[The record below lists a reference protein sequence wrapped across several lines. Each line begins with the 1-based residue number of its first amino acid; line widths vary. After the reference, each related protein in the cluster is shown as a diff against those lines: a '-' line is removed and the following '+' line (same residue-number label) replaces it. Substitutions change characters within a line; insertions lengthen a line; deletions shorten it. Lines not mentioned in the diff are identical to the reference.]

1 MRRFVRQNPRV
12 ATAHSRPGYRDVLAV
27 AEFRALLGC
36 EALSVVGDQ
45 VARVAVALLVYGRT
59 GSALAASATYAAS
72 YLTWLVGGAFL
83 STFADRYRRR
93 RVMVVCNVARAVVFA
108 GVAFSG
114 GTTALVL
121 GLLVAGTLFAPP
133 FESARSAVLADV
145 LTGDAYAAGNGLINA
160 VLQAG
165 QAVGFLVG
173 GALVAA
179 AGSRNALLVDAATFA
194 LSAAVL
200 GVVLHD
206 RPLPRD
212 LDTQRPTIR
221 ADLVEGLQL
230 VARSP
235 RLRWLLATALVGAT
249 MVTAPEGLAVPLA
262 ADHGGGAFAAGV
274 LTAALPVGF
283 VVGSLIVLRLPEQR
297 RLRSLPALLL
307 LSGLPLLCTP
317 LMPGVA
323 STAVLWAVAGVGASL
338 QVVANAAYV
347 QATPVDLRG
356 RAFGIASTLL
366 LGIQGVIYLLAGVVA
381 EAVDSDVVIA
391 GLAAAGLLALPAV
404 ARLAPSRDELPQAQT
419 PSGRA

>member
-1 MRRFVRQNPRV
+1 V
-12 ATAHSRPGYRDVLAV
+12 AAADVRPGYRDVLAV

-45 VARVAVALLVYGRT
+45 VARVAVALLVYART
-59 GSALAASATYAAS
+59 ESALAASATYAAS
-72 YLTWLVGGAFL
+72 YLTWLAGGAFL

-93 RVMVVCNVARAVVFA
+93 GVMVVCDIARAAVFTA
-108 GVAFSG
+108 LAFSG

-160 VLQAG
+160 VAQAG

-194 LSAAVL
+194 LSA
-200 GVVLHD
+200 VVLQLTMKD

-212 LDTQRPTIR
+212 LAQRPTIR

-230 VARSP
+230 VSRSP
-235 RLRWLLATALVGAT
+235 QLRWLLGVALVGAA

-283 VVGSLIVLRLPEQR
+283 VVGSLIVLRLPEHR

-307 LSGLPLLCTP
+307 LSGVPLLCTP

-323 STAVLWAVAGVGASL
+323 STAALWALAGVGASL

-366 LGIQGVIYLLAGVVA
+366 LGIQGVVYLLAGVVA
-381 EAVDSDVVIA
+381 EAIDTAVVVA
-391 GLAAAGLLALPAV
+391 ALAAAGLLAMPGIGLL
-404 ARLAPSRDELPQAQT
+404 ARSRDEMPQA
-419 PSGRA
+419 SGRSRRA